1 MMIPGLAISD
11 LTAGWVEEGTTLSD
25 IFMEEDFCDELLE
38 VDGATGD
45 DTKIVENTVAA
56 TGTSGT
62 LDELNLIILG

>member
-1 MMIPGLAISD
+1 
-11 LTAGWVEEGTTLSD
+11 
-25 IFMEEDFCDELLE
+25 MEEDFCDELLE
-38 VDGATGD
+38 ADGVTGD